1 MSRGGRR
8 IVEFLRAGTVAV
20 PDWAGYDAPKQK
32 DDTPMSGPNNADSA
46 GQAPAHAQAHDDPQP
61 DTTKSE
67 NGVTASHLHGL
78 RTIREELHRLE
89 KALCAGHEPFS
100 TASTHLA
107 HSLGEGAAKVGQGA
121 RHVHVPAWLRVTRG
135 ESRWPVAAAIGVAIL
150 LQVALPDRLTLMS
163 RWVLPGLEFAV
174 LVALIVANPIRF
186 SRESRPLRLA
196 SLALTAILSLANAWS
211 AGLLVTGLVAGRE
224 GEDAA
229 ALLSTGAA
237 IWLTNIIAFALWYW
251 QLDRGGPAAR
261 AHARRQLPDFQFV
274 QMQSPELGHLEWEP
288 GFVDYLYLSFTNA
301 TAFSPTDTMP
311 LSRWAKMIMLVQSLV
326 SLATI
331 GLVIARAVNI
341 LK

>member
-1 MSRGGRR
+1 
-8 IVEFLRAGTVAV
+8 
-20 PDWAGYDAPKQK
+20 
-32 DDTPMSGPNNADSA
+32 
-46 GQAPAHAQAHDDPQP
+46 
-61 DTTKSE
+61 
-67 NGVTASHLHGL
+67 
-78 RTIREELHRLE
+78 
-89 KALCAGHEPFS
+89 
-100 TASTHLA
+100 
-107 HSLGEGAAKVGQGA
+107 
-121 RHVHVPAWLRVTRG
+121 
-135 ESRWPVAAAIGVAIL
+135 
-150 LQVALPDRLTLMS
+150 
-163 RWVLPGLEFAV
+163 
-174 LVALIVANPIRF
+174 LIAANPGRF
-186 SRESRPLRLA
+186 NRESRPLRMA

-211 AGLLVTGLVAGRE
+211 AALLVIGLVAGRE

-274 QMQSPELGHLEWEP
+274 QMQTPDLGHPDWEP

-311 LSRWAKMIMLVQSLV
+311 LSRWAKLTMLTQSLV